1 MVVLRIVPFLH
12 GGNGV
17 WKCWFFKRGENPKY
31 PE

>member
-1 MVVLRIVPFLH
+1 MVVLRIVLSLH

-17 WKCWFFKRGENPKY
+17 WKRWFFKRAENPKY